1 MICSVGLCLLKVM
14 RKIYIAMT
22 AFPKILLLVE
32 KASVQVRCTKILL
45 FPDTTSLALNLNEI
59 LAGFVLWI
67 EEMQLEE

>member
-1 MICSVGLCLLKVM
+1 
-14 RKIYIAMT
+14 MT